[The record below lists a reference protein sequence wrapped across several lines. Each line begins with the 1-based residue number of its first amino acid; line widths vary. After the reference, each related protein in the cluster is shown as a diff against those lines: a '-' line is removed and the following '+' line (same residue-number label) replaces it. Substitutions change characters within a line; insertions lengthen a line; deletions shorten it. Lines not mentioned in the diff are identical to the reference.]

1 MTLQCMLNN
10 DHCVES
16 WNEQYNTTLQLTT
29 SLKSLVKNAAN
40 CEILRKLKP
49 TNISHVSMHVNSNN
63 QSKINPLHSMIHL
76 VSCSWHTL
84 HTLHTL
90 AGIAQA
96 QPPTPNLISSV
107 Y

>member
-1 MTLQCMLNN
+1 MTLQCILNN

-16 WNEQYNTTLQLTT
+16 WNGQYNTTLQLTT

-63 QSKINPLHSMIHL
+63 LTRTVSASFHDSSRVLFIAHTTHTNWYGTGPTTHS
-76 VSCSWHTL
+76 
-84 HTLHTL
+84 
-90 AGIAQA
+90 
-96 QPPTPNLISSV
+96 
-107 Y
+107 